1 MNAEIKYDYIRID
14 ADIKNIK
21 QLKSKLPIAKG
32 KLTSYE
38 WDYLYTGYSKG
49 DTIDALIDLYT
60 QTCNRMIAIDQ
71 LLDNILILLKQ
82 AKSMEKIENELV
94 KGFTNK

>member
-1 MNAEIKYDYIRID
+1 
-14 ADIKNIK
+14 
-21 QLKSKLPIAKG
+21 
-32 KLTSYE
+32 
-38 WDYLYTGYSKG
+38 
-49 DTIDALIDLYT
+49 
-60 QTCNRMIAIDQ
+60 MIAIDQ

>member
-1 MNAEIKYDYIRID
+1 MNTEIKYDYIRID
-14 ADIKNIK
+14 DDIKNIK

-71 LLDNILILLKQ
+71 LLDIDQWARDFVLK
-82 AKSMEKIENELV
+82 EINETCRRL
-94 KGFTNK
+94 